1 MITFKEYKDVVL
13 TGQVLSSVATN
24 LIYDY
29 IKDIKGV
36 EPDAKTINNILA
48 TYGNSA
54 IEDAI
59 RHYEAKNSITKLF
72 NIQGKLLDVYESEGK
87 E

>member
-1 MITFKEYKDVVL
+1 V
-13 TGQVLSSVATN
+13 SSSGATN

-29 IKDIKGV
+29 IKDMKGV
-36 EPDAKTINNILA
+36 EPDSKTISNILA
-48 TYGNSA
+48 GYGNVT
-54 IEDAI
+54 IEDSL
-59 RHYEAKNSITKLF
+59 RHYEVKNSITKLF